1 MHHVEIETVWRFH
14 KEGSPQT
21 AVVMLGVLNEIR
33 KTGKLTSAAKHAQLS
48 YRHVWNLVEQWS
60 EFFGVPL
67 VETHRGKG
75 TVLTAFGEKL
85 VWAGERMQARLGP
98 QLENLAQEL
107 VTEIKPF
114 LHQRPSVI
122 RVHASH
128 GFAVSKLRE
137 LLDREPGIGVDLR
150 YVSNQNSLVSLAQG
164 ACDLSGVH
172 LPRGE
177 LRAQGIRACKEWL
190 DPREDRV
197 ISFVTREMGLM
208 VKRGNP
214 LRIASIK
221 DVVDRKARF
230 VNRDHDSGTRLLFDQ
245 LLALHRIDEAKI
257 NGAQQMEFTHAAVA
271 AYVASGMADVSFG
284 VEAAARQFGL
294 DFIRLLTE
302 DYFFVCRRAF
312 LETEPMRRIIDIM
325 KGREFQEGG
334 CEPARLRRDQHRHG
348 QHREGV
354 SGERGHRTRPEV
366 CRAAVVE
373 HGPRFDT
380 GASAVIWSQP
390 HFTAVEVFDRW
401 QPDRI

>member
-1 MHHVEIETVWRFH
+1 VLQIEIETVWRFH
-14 KEGSPQT
+14 REGSPQT
-21 AVVMLGVLNEIR
+21 AVVMLAILNEIR
-33 KTGKLTSAAKHAQLS
+33 KTGKISSAATGAHLS
-48 YRHVWNLVEQWS
+48 YRHVWNLIDQWS

-67 VETHRGKG
+67 VETQRGKG
-75 TVLTAFGEKL
+75 SKLTPFGEKL

-137 LLDREPGIGVDLR
+137 FLDREPGMGVDLR

-177 LRAQGIRACKEWL
+177 LRPQGIKACREWL

-214 LRIASIK
+214 LKITSLK
-221 DVVDRKARF
+221 DLVDRKARF
-230 VNRDHDSGTRLLFDQ
+230 VNRDHDSGTRQLFDQ
-245 LLALHRIDEAKI
+245 LLALHRISESRI

-271 AYVASGMADVSFG
+271 AYVASGMADASFG

-302 DYFFVCRRAF
+302 DYFFVCKRSF
-312 LETEPMRRIIDIM
+312 LETEPMQRVLDIM
-325 KGREFQEGG
+325 KSAAFHEAVGTLPGYVASETGK
-334 CEPARLRRDQHRHG
+334 
-348 QHREGV
+348 V
-354 SGERGHRTRPEV
+354 SGVKDFLERMHS
-366 CRAAVVE
+366 
-373 HGPRFDT
+373 DL
-380 GASAVIWSQP
+380 
-390 HFTAVEVFDRW
+390 
-401 QPDRI
+401 

>member
-1 MHHVEIETVWRFH
+1 MLQIEAVWRFRH
-14 KEGSPQT
+14 EGSPRT

-33 KTGKLTSAAKHAQLS
+33 KTGKITSAASDAHLS
-48 YRHVWNLVEQWS
+48 YRHVWNLIEQWS
-60 EFFGVPL
+60 EFFGTPL
-67 VETHRGKG
+67 VEARRGKG
-75 TVLTAFGEKL
+75 TTLTAFGERL

-107 VTEIKPF
+107 ASEIKPF
-114 LHQRPSVI
+114 LEQRPSVI

-128 GFAVSKLRE
+128 GFSVAKLRE

-150 YVSNQNSLVSLAQG
+150 YVSNQHSLVSLAQG

-177 LRAQGIRACKEWL
+177 LRAQGIQACREWL
-190 DPREDRV
+190 DPRQDCV

-214 LRIASIK
+214 LNITSLNDI
-221 DVVDRKARF
+221 VESKAEF

-245 LLALHRIDEAKI
+245 LLARHGIDEGRI
-257 NGAQQMEFTHAAVA
+257 NGAQRIEFTHAAVA

-302 DYFFVCRRAF
+302 DYFFVCRHAF
-312 LETEPMRRIIDIM
+312 LKTEPMQRVLEVM
-325 KGREFQEGG
+325 KGREFHEAVATLPGYRETNTG
-334 CEPARLRRDQHRHG
+334 VVYTVKEFLDQIDA
-348 QHREGV
+348 Q
-354 SGERGHRTRPEV
+354 
-366 CRAAVVE
+366 A
-373 HGPRFDT
+373 
-380 GASAVIWSQP
+380 
-390 HFTAVEVFDRW
+390 
-401 QPDRI
+401 

>member
-1 MHHVEIETVWRFH
+1 MLDIEIETVWRFR

-21 AVVMLGVLNEIR
+21 AVVMLGILNEIR
-33 KTGKLTSAAKHAQLS
+33 KTGKLTNAAEHAHLS

-60 EFFGVPL
+60 AFFGVPL
-67 VETHRGKG
+67 VETRRGKG
-75 TVLTAFGEKL
+75 TALTAFGEKL

-107 VTEIKPF
+107 ATEIKPF

-128 GFAVSKLRE
+128 GFAVAKLRE

-177 LRAQGIRACKEWL
+177 LRSQGIKACKEWL

-208 VKRGNP
+208 VKPGNP
-214 LRIASIK
+214 LNITSLK
-221 DVVDRKARF
+221 DLVDRKARF
-230 VNRDHDSGTRLLFDQ
+230 VNRDHDSGTRQLFDQ
-245 LLALHRIDEAKI
+245 LLVLHKIDKAKI
-257 NGAQQMEFTHAAVA
+257 MGGQQMEFTHAAVA
-271 AYVASGMADVSFG
+271 AYVASGMADASFG

-294 DFIRLLTE
+294 DFIRILTE
-302 DYFFVCRRAF
+302 DYFFVCKRTF
-312 LETEPMRRIIDIM
+312 LKTEPMQRVLDLM
-325 KGREFQEGG
+325 KGREFHEAIATLPGYIAANTG
-334 CEPARLRRDQHRHG
+334 T
-348 QHREGV
+348 V
-354 SGERGHRTRPEV
+354 STVKEFLERM
-366 CRAAVVE
+366 
-373 HGPRFDT
+373 D
-380 GASAVIWSQP
+380 AS
-390 HFTAVEVFDRW
+390 R
-401 QPDRI
+401 

>member
-1 MHHVEIETVWRFH
+1 MIFSAYVPPIYELYFIIDGASMLQVEIETVWRFR
-14 KEGSPQT
+14 KENSPQT
-21 AVVMLGVLNEIR
+21 VAVMIDVLNEIR
-33 KTGKLTSAAKHAQLS
+33 KTGKITSAALDAHLS
-48 YRHVWNLVEQWS
+48 YRHVWNLIEQWS
-60 EFFGVPL
+60 AFFAVPL
-67 VETHRGKG
+67 VETQRGKG
-75 TVLTAFGEKL
+75 SRLTPFGEKL

-114 LHQRPSVI
+114 LQQRPSVI

-177 LRAQGIRACKEWL
+177 LRAQGVKACREWL
-190 DPREDRV
+190 DPRQDRV

-214 LRIASIK
+214 LKIASIE
-221 DVVDRKARF
+221 DIANRKTRF
-230 VNRDHDSGTRLLFDQ
+230 VNRDHDSGKRLLFNQ
-245 LLALHRIDEAKI
+245 LLDLHGIDESRI
-257 NGAQQMEFTHAAVA
+257 NGAQQIEFTHAAVA

-284 VEAAARQFGL
+284 VEAAARQFDL

-302 DYFFVCRRAF
+302 DYFFVCRQAF
-312 LETEPMRRIIDIM
+312 LETEPMRHVLDIM
-325 KGREFQEGG
+325 KGSEFHKAIATLPGYEATNTGSVHTVK
-334 CEPARLRRDQHRHG
+334 EFLDQIDAKG
-348 QHREGV
+348 
-354 SGERGHRTRPEV
+354 
-366 CRAAVVE
+366 
-373 HGPRFDT
+373 
-380 GASAVIWSQP
+380 
-390 HFTAVEVFDRW
+390 
-401 QPDRI
+401 

>member
-1 MHHVEIETVWRFH
+1 MLDIEIETIWRFR
-14 KEGSPQT
+14 KDGTPQT
-21 AVVMLGVLNEIR
+21 VVLMLGVLDEIG
-33 KTGKLTSAAKHAQLS
+33 KTGKITSAASDVGLS
-48 YRHVWNLVEQWS
+48 YRHVWNLIEQWS
-60 EFFGVPL
+60 NFFGTPL
-67 VETHRGKG
+67 VETSRGKG
-75 TVLTAFGEKL
+75 SKLTAFGEKL
-85 VWAGERMQARLGP
+85 VWAGQRMQARLGP

-107 VTEIKPF
+107 ATEIKPF

-164 ACDLSGVH
+164 ACDLSGLH

-197 ISFVTREMGLM
+197 INFVTREMGLM

-214 LRIASIK
+214 LKITTLK
-221 DVVDRKARF
+221 DLVERKARF

-245 LLALHRIDEAKI
+245 LLALHRIDQAKI

-271 AYVASGMADVSFG
+271 AYVASDMADVSFG

-294 DFIRLLTE
+294 DFVRLLTE
-302 DYFFVCRRAF
+302 DYFFVCRRGF
-312 LETEPMRRIIDIM
+312 LEAEPMQRVLDIM
-325 KGREFQEGG
+325 KGREFQ
-334 CEPARLRRDQHRHG
+334 
-348 QHREGV
+348 REVASLPGYVAANTGSV
-354 SGERGHRTRPEV
+354 STVQEFLESVG
-366 CRAAVVE
+366 
-373 HGPRFDT
+373 T
-380 GASAVIWSQP
+380 GAA
-390 HFTAVEVFDRW
+390 
-401 QPDRI
+401 

>member
-1 MHHVEIETVWRFH
+1 MLQVEIETVWRFR
-14 KEGSPQT
+14 KENSPQT
-21 AVVMLGVLNEIR
+21 VAVMIDVLNEIR
-33 KTGKLTSAAKHAQLS
+33 KTGKITSAAQDAHLS
-48 YRHVWNLVEQWS
+48 YRHVWNLIEQWS
-60 EFFGVPL
+60 DFFGVPL
-67 VETHRGKG
+67 VETQRGKG
-75 TVLTAFGEKL
+75 SRLTPFGEKL

-114 LHQRPSVI
+114 LQQRPSVI

-177 LRAQGIRACKEWL
+177 LRAQGVRACREWL
-190 DPREDRV
+190 DPRQDRV

-214 LRIASIK
+214 LKIETLEDIA
-221 DVVDRKARF
+221 DRKARF

-245 LLALHRIDEAKI
+245 LLALHGIDESRI
-257 NGAQQMEFTHAAVA
+257 NGAQQIEFTHAAVA

-284 VEAAARQFGL
+284 VEAAARQFDL
-294 DFIRLLTE
+294 DFIRILTE
-302 DYFFVCRRAF
+302 DYFFVCRQAF
-312 LETEPMRRIIDIM
+312 LETEPMRRVLDIM
-325 KGREFQEGG
+325 KGSEFHK
-334 CEPARLRRDQHRHG
+334 AI
-348 QHREGV
+348 
-354 SGERGHRTRPEV
+354 
-366 CRAAVVE
+366 AALPGYE
-373 HGPRFDT
+373 ATST
-380 GASAVIWSQP
+380 GSVHTVKEFLS
-390 HFTAVEVFDRW
+390 HVGTVG
-401 QPDRI
+401 

>member
-1 MHHVEIETVWRFH
+1 
-14 KEGSPQT
+14 
-21 AVVMLGVLNEIR
+21 VVLLVINNEIR
-33 KTGKLTSAAKHAQLS
+33 TTGKLTIAANHAHLS
-48 YRHVWNLVEQWS
+48 YRHVWNLIEQWS
-60 EFFGVPL
+60 MFFGVPL

-75 TVLTAFGEKL
+75 TTLTAFGEKL
-85 VWAGERMQARLGP
+85 VWAGQRMQARLGP

-107 VTEIKPF
+107 ATEIKPF

-164 ACDLSGVH
+164 ACDLSGLH

-177 LRAQGIRACKEWL
+177 LRAQAVQSCREWL

-214 LRIASIK
+214 LEITSMKDIAE
-221 DVVDRKARF
+221 RKARF

-245 LLALHRIDEAKI
+245 LLALHKIDEARI

-294 DFIRLLTE
+294 DFVRLLTE

-312 LETEPMRRIIDIM
+312 LETEPMRRMLDIM
-325 KGREFQEGG
+325 KGNEFHK
-334 CEPARLRRDQHRHG
+334 A
-348 QHREGV
+348 V
-354 SGERGHRTRPEV
+354 
-366 CRAAVVE
+366 AALPGYVAA
-373 HGPRFDT
+373 DT
-380 GASAVIWSQP
+380 GSVSTVRQFLDSVNPKSIASRKRKA
-390 HFTAVEVFDRW
+390 
-401 QPDRI
+401 